1 MLRVMRLNILWRLV
15 GFRSVYKVIHHG
27 KRDVM
32 VANDRVMLKHVYI
45 KWNKKLQK
53 KTCKLVCELLEMQS
67 EARWALQIDAGV
79 LGHAPA

>member
-1 MLRVMRLNILWRLV
+1 M

-45 KWNKKLQK
+45 RGRVEKCLDFAE
-53 KTCKLVCELLEMQS
+53 TFS
-67 EARWALQIDAGV
+67 D
-79 LGHAPA
+79 